1 MKSLN
6 LRNHFTIPIRES
18 HAKLIRSYN
27 NITEYLTYWLP
38 HIKKKIKDEGEKYLT
53 DVYQHDIPARVVL
66 PGVISNRYITEC
78 SQNEHTF

>member
-6 LRNHFTIPIRES
+6 SRNHFTIPNRES

-38 HIKKKIKDEGEKYLT
+38 HIKKKIKEEGENYLT
-53 DVYQHDIPARVVL
+53 DVYQHDIAARVVL
-66 PGVISNRYITEC
+66 PGVKINIYITEC
-78 SQNEHTF
+78 SRNEHTF